1 MTLNP
6 TSKPYAHFVRKIK
19 NESKL
24 TKENYEK
31 LRRLTGSGFVRI
43 YKNKSPISN
52 S

>member
-6 TSKPYAHFVRKIK
+6 TSKPRTHFVRKIK

-24 TKENYEK
+24 TIENYEK
-31 LRRLTGSGFVRI
+31 LKKLTGNGFVRI